1 MPRRAPI
8 AEQRSLGLT
17 EWTGGEYHT
26 DNFIMHMHAC
36 LSVDIAAFEVKYYSQ
51 WNEREAFRQLPKS
64 MSLAAGIVDEGS
76 YHVEPV
82 KKLRER
88 IAGWAALVGEERLWI
103 SSSCGFGRHTARDIP
118 ILRAKMENM
127 VEAARTL

>member
-1 MPRRAPI
+1 VEI
-8 AEQRSLGLT
+8 LT
-17 EWTGGEYHT
+17 HLDGV
-26 DNFIMHMHAC
+26 
-36 LSVDIAAFEVKYYSQ
+36 VDIAAFEVKYYSQ

-88 IAGWAALVGEERLWI
+88 IGGWAALVGEERLWI
-103 SSSCGFGRHTARDIP
+103 SPSCGFGRHTARDIP

-127 VEAARTL
+127 MEAARTL